1 MTVSCLIF
9 LDTWNHLQMDVKRP
23 ERTSRSGLFGRPSC
37 RFGGLTVPLSP
48 CHPAFSLSHPCFLVV
63 FRPPFCAIWPVF
75 RRGFLS
81 RKIRVPDSFVAPDG
95 ICLCRHQ
102 YLLYISIESGMF
114 SNRVRICFRH
124 KCNDC
129 HREDILPSSSRL
141 CPSLPPYREGRGGS
155 LRRVFGLLEGL

>member
-1 MTVSCLIF
+1 M
-9 LDTWNHLQMDVKRP
+9 KRP
-23 ERTSRSGLFGRPSC
+23 EREVRSGLFGRPSC
-37 RFGGLTVPLSP
+37 RFGSLTVPLSP
-48 CHPAFSLSHPCFLVV
+48 CHPAFSLSHPCLLVV

-81 RKIRVPDSFVAPDG
+81 RKIRVPDSFVALDG

-129 HREDILPSSSRL
+129 HREDILSSSSHL